1 MCPKSLVKLIFPTKI
16 TWFQLFF
23 FRPHFLNVHVLVA
36 LLVALSCVE
45 DSKLFYPTRI
55 TWFQL
60 FFLRPHFLNVHVLV
74 ASRAALS
81 CAADSCKG
89 SSSSSALHHS
99 TVFCSMVVCSAWQIY
114 GTVVKLNLPFNDLC
128 LSEVYGASR
137 ILLLNMSS
145 HSFRS
150 MCHWKAASTLRC
162 FITYWFDCVR
172 SCTRIGARQCKR
184 V

>member
-1 MCPKSLVKLIFPTKI
+1 MVPTFFPSTTFFKRACFSRITHCVKLRGGFLQRFIFQ
-16 TWFQLFF
+16 FCLALF
-23 FRPHFLNVHVLVA
+23 N
-36 LLVALSCVE
+36 S
-45 DSKLFYPTRI
+45 
-55 TWFQL
+55 
-60 FFLRPHFLNVHVLV
+60 
-74 ASRAALS
+74 
-81 CAADSCKG
+81 
-89 SSSSSALHHS
+89 
-99 TVFCSMVVCSAWQIY
+99 FCSMVVCPAWQIY

-128 LSEVYGASR
+128 LSEVHGASR

-184 V
+184 VWALGWAYAYKDSLFYRRIRPCKASVAMWMDAFLCSTQASPAAWILHLSTQIVDS